1 MSVAGISSAVASLY
15 SVGPSPSAGNQR
27 QAEDAAA
34 SQLVDALRKGDLSA
48 AQQDYAELSSFG
60 PNNSGPWGAGSQ
72 QEANFQA
79 LGQALQSGDMAGARS
94 DATTL
99 AQTQLS
105 NDMSVAK
112 QDYQSGDM
120 TAFNQAVANYK
131 GDAWA
136 MFGTVPPPSTP
147 GNFPGP
153 GPIASGIN
161 VQA

>member
-27 QAEDAAA
+27 QAEDAVA
-34 SQLVDALRKGDLSA
+34 SQLVDALRQGNLTA

-60 PNNSGPWGAGSQ
+60 PNNSGPWAAGSQ

-79 LGQALQSGDMAGARS
+79 LGQALQSGNKAEAQT
-94 DATTL
+94 DAKTL
-99 AQTQLS
+99 AKTQLS
-105 NDMSVAK
+105 NDMQVAE
-112 QDYQSGDM
+112 QDYKSGDM
-120 TAFNQAVANYK
+120 SAYNQAVANYQ